1 MCSLW
6 WIRCARPSAESWGM
20 MKKIAMLVVPLV
32 LLGVGL
38 GGCAIPNAVGKTAAG
53 VVKTTGKAV
62 KAVGKGVKNA
72 VD

>member
-1 MCSLW
+1 
-6 WIRCARPSAESWGM
+6 M